1 MWKNEIY
8 YYVFLYIKRRFL
20 SFMLVKFVIYL
31 NIIDDVSVILINLVS
46 LIISLI
52 RYVSG
57 SIKLFISWFCDLF
70 IFIVFIVC

>member
-8 YYVFLYIKRRFL
+8 YYMFLYVKRRFL

-46 LIISLI
+46 LIISFI
-52 RYVSG
+52 RYVSE
-57 SIKLFISWFCDLF
+57 SIKLFIG
-70 IFIVFIVC
+70 

>member
-8 YYVFLYIKRRFL
+8 YQVFLYIKRRFL

-57 SIKLFISWFCDLF
+57 SIKLFIS
-70 IFIVFIVC
+70 

>member
-8 YYVFLYIKRRFL
+8 YYMFLYVKRRFL

-57 SIKLFISWFCDLF
+57 SIKLFIS
-70 IFIVFIVC
+70 